1 MLVIKLAKS
10 LEEELSQEAEL
21 ECILKDSKNLSNLQA
36 FMEEVKKSWLIS
48 ESNKL

>member
-10 LEEELSQEAEL
+10 LEEELSQEAEW

-36 FMEEVKKSWLIS
+36 FMEEVKKSWLIL